1 MMADAPVHSDSVLSA
16 GATRIDASTA
26 LAPPCP
32 NCAAPVSDAYCARC
46 GQRYADSIPS
56 LRRMAAEFV
65 DDQFSVNGTLPRS
78 VGWLVFRPGFLTRE
92 YSQGRIAR
100 YIRPF
105 RLFLGAS
112 VLLLLALTSLADT
125 GRMMS
130 DFETRVGDPATF
142 QEQGSWNNV
151 QIPVD
156 TTWGPGWVKP
166 VLHRVAAQ
174 RDRLNALPPEESLR
188 VVMDSLLE
196 TVPRLALVLLPI
208 FAAML
213 RVLHFRL
220 RPKYVE
226 HFVFA
231 LHYHAMAF
239 LLLAAALAVGTDLLL
254 PAVMAWITVYLL
266 IALRVAYS
274 QSWALTVVKF
284 LVIVSVYP
292 VVLAV
297 GVGLTSVLAILTA

>member
-1 MMADAPVHSDSVLSA
+1 MMPDAAGQADPVLSA
-16 GATRIDASTA
+16 GAGRVDEAPP
-26 LAPPCP
+26 PPCP
-32 NCAAPVSDAYCARC
+32 NCGAPVPDAYCARC
-46 GQRYADSIPS
+46 GQRYADAIPS

-65 DDQFSVNGTLPRS
+65 DDQFSLNGTLPRS
-78 VGWLVFRPGFLTRE
+78 VAWLVFRPGFLTRE

-112 VLLLLALTSLADT
+112 VLLLFALTSLADT
-125 GRMMS
+125 DRMMA
-130 DFETRVGDPATF
+130 DFETRVGDPATLE
-142 QEQGSWNNV
+142 EQGSWNNV

-156 TTWGPGWVKP
+156 TTWGPGWVRP

-208 FAAML
+208 FAVML
-213 RVLHFRL
+213 RVLHFRR

-239 LLLAAALAVGTDLLL
+239 LLIAGAIAAGADLLL
-254 PAVMAWITVYLL
+254 GVVMAWITAYLL

-274 QSWALTVVKF
+274 QPWALAVLKF